1 MSDRRVPPSYA
12 CPSYSYVISRPPR
25 QLTRKIA
32 RMGKFNRHF
41 GLLLAL
47 AFVAGCAT
55 IDFDY
60 PKSES
65 FVLTDTADTTLAKGI
80 AEIVAQ
86 YPPEQFGFYPVF
98 DGIDSLALRLLMAE
112 RAERSIDAQ
121 YFLIHNDL
129 VGRAFVNALLRAA
142 NRGVRVRF
150 LVDDMNAKGY
160 DTGFAA
166 LDSHENIELRIFN
179 PFAHRKARGLDA
191 FSMGRLTRRMHN
203 KSFTVDNH
211 MTLIGGRNIANEY
224 FDANPGEK
232 FGDLDVLTIGS
243 IVPKVSAMFDSYWN
257 HPASLPITALTEVP
271 ENAAEA
277 LASLEDRVAKSLEEV
292 EASKYAGAVRS
303 SILNYVQT
311 DASVVTWADY
321 DLVFDSASKVSAD
334 SGDAESIVVQM
345 RNSIGDVQE
354 ELLVIS
360 PYFVLRKDNIEGFRG
375 LRDRNVKITVVT
387 NSLASNN
394 HTVSH
399 SGYAAIRKSM
409 LEMGVNLYEIRAS
422 DSIPI
427 DEWKGVQDAKR
438 TLHAKTFTVD
448 RKRLFIGS
456 FNWNQRSLNLDTEL
470 GVIIHSPELAI
481 SLAELVTSLLAERT
495 FEVSLNEKGQLRWKG
510 LENGQEVILTKE
522 PQTGY
527 WRRFNAGFLR
537 MMPIKSQL

>member
-1 MSDRRVPPSYA
+1 
-12 CPSYSYVISRPPR
+12 
-25 QLTRKIA
+25 
-32 RMGKFNRHF
+32 MGKFNRHF
-41 GLLLAL
+41 GLLLVL
-47 AFVAGCAT
+47 AFVTGCAS

-65 FVLTDTADTTLAKGI
+65 FVLTDTADTTLARDS
-80 AEIVAQ
+80 AEAVAQ
-86 YPPEQFGFYPVF
+86 HPPEQSGFYPIF
-98 DGIDSLALRLLMAE
+98 DGIDSLAVRLLMAE

-232 FGDLDVLTIGS
+232 FGDLDVLAIGS

-257 HPASLPITALTEVP
+257 HPASLPITALTDVP

-277 LASLEDRVAKSLEEV
+277 LASLQDRVDESLKEV
-292 EASKYAGAVRS
+292 EQSEYAGAVKS

-311 DASVVTWADY
+311 DASVFTWAEY

-334 SGDAESIVVQM
+334 SGDAGSILVQM

-354 ELLVIS
+354 ELFVIT
-360 PYFVLRKDNIEGFRG
+360 PYFVLRKDNVEGFRG
-375 LRDRNVKITVVT
+375 LRDRNVEITVVT

-394 HTVSH
+394 HSVSH

-409 LEMGVNLYEIRAS
+409 LEMGVNLYEVRAS
-422 DSIPI
+422 SSVPI
-427 DEWKGVQDAKR
+427 DESKGVQDAKR

-456 FNWNQRSLNLDTEL
+456 FNWNQRSLNIDTEL
-470 GVIIHSPELAI
+470 GVIIHSPELAT
-481 SLAELVTSLLAERT
+481 SLAERVTALLPDRT
-495 FEVSLNEKGQLRWKG
+495 FEVSLNEKGKLRWKG

-522 PQTGY
+522 PQSGY

>member
-1 MSDRRVPPSYA
+1 
-12 CPSYSYVISRPPR
+12 
-25 QLTRKIA
+25 
-32 RMGKFNRHF
+32 MGKFNRHF

-65 FVLTDTADTTLAKGI
+65 FVLTDTADTTLARDTAKT
-80 AEIVAQ
+80 VAQ
-86 YPPEQFGFYPVF
+86 YPPEQSGFYPIF
-98 DGIDSLALRLLMAE
+98 DGIDSLAVRLLMAE

-129 VGRAFVNALLRAA
+129 VGRVFVNALLRAA

-277 LASLEDRVAKSLEEV
+277 LASLQDRVAKSLEDV
-292 EASKYAGAVRS
+292 EASKYADAVRS

-311 DASVVTWADY
+311 DASAFIWADY
-321 DLVFDSASKVSAD
+321 DLVFDSPSKVNAD
-334 SGDAESIVVQM
+334 SGDAGSILVQM

-354 ELLVIS
+354 ELFVIT

-375 LRDRNVKITVVT
+375 MRDRNVKITVVT

-399 SGYAAIRKSM
+399 SGYAAIRKPI
-409 LEMGVNLYEIRAS
+409 LEMGVNLYEVRAS
-422 DSIPI
+422 SSIPV
-427 DEWKGVQDAKR
+427 DESKGVQDAKR

-448 RKRLFIGS
+448 QKRVFIGS
-456 FNWNQRSLNLDTEL
+456 FNWNQRSLNIDTEL
-470 GVIIHSPELAI
+470 GVIIHSPEIAASFL
-481 SLAELVTSLLAERT
+481 ERVTALLPDRT
-495 FEVSLNEKGQLRWKG
+495 FEVSLNEKGKLRWKG

-522 PQTGY
+522 PQSGY

>member
-1 MSDRRVPPSYA
+1 MTL
-12 CPSYSYVISRPPR
+12 I
-25 QLTRKIA
+25 RKIK
-32 RMGKFNRHF
+32 RMGM
-41 GLLLAL
+41 LLRFFVILYAL
-47 AFVAGCAT
+47 ASVAGCAS

-65 FVLTDTADTTLAKGI
+65 NALTDTADTTMARGLAGF
-80 AEIVAQ
+80 VAQ
-86 YPPEQFGFYPVF
+86 HPPEQSGFYPVY

-129 VGRAFVNALLRAA
+129 VGRVFVNALLRAA

-166 LDSHENIELRIFN
+166 LDSHENFELRIFN
-179 PFAHRKARGLDA
+179 PFAHRNARAMDA

-203 KSFTVDNH
+203 KSFTVDNQ

-232 FGDLDVLTIGS
+232 FGDLDVLAIGS

-257 HPASLPITALTEVP
+257 HPASLPISALAGVP

-277 LASLEDRVAKSLEEV
+277 LASLQDRVVESLKEV
-292 EASKYAGAVRS
+292 EASKYADAVRS

-311 DASVVTWADY
+311 DASAFIWADY
-321 DLVFDSASKVSAD
+321 DLVFDSPDKAKADISGD
-334 SGDAESIVVQM
+334 SGSIVVQM
-345 RNSIGDVQE
+345 RESIGDVQQ
-354 ELLVIS
+354 ELFVIS
-360 PYFVLRKDNIEGFRG
+360 PYFVLRKDNIAGFRG
-375 LRDRNVKITVVT
+375 LRDRNVEIAVLT

-399 SGYAAIRKSM
+399 SGYMPVRKPL
-409 LEMGVNLYEIRAS
+409 LEMGVKLFELRANK
-422 DSIPI
+422 SIPG
-427 DEWKGVQDAKR
+427 DVSRGVQDAKS
-438 TLHAKTFTVD
+438 TLHAKAFVVD
-448 RKRLFIGS
+448 RKKIFIGS
-456 FNWNQRSLNLDTEL
+456 FNWNQRSINLDTEL
-470 GVIIHSPELAI
+470 GVIIHSPQIAT
-481 SLAELVTSLLAERT
+481 ELVERISAALPT
-495 FEVSLNEKGQLRWKG
+495 ASFEVFLNEKNQLRWRG
-510 LENGQEVILTKE
+510 YEDGQEVILSKE
-522 PQTGY
+522 PQTGF
-527 WRRFNAGFLR
+527 WHRFNAGFMR

>member
-1 MSDRRVPPSYA
+1 MSQLLRRFS
-12 CPSYSYVISRPPR
+12 
-25 QLTRKIA
+25 
-32 RMGKFNRHF
+32 
-41 GLLLAL
+41 LLLAFV
-47 AFVAGCAT
+47 FVAGCAS

-65 FVLTDTADTTLAKGI
+65 YALTDTADTTMARGLAGF
-80 AEIVAQ
+80 VAQ
-86 YPPEQFGFYPVF
+86 HPPEQSGFYPVY

-129 VGRAFVNALLRAA
+129 VGRVFVNALLRAA

-166 LDSHENIELRIFN
+166 LDSHENFELRIFN
-179 PFAHRKARGLDA
+179 PFAYRNARAMDA

-203 KSFTVDNH
+203 KSFTVDNQ

-277 LASLEDRVAKSLEEV
+277 LASLQDRVAKSLEDVEV
-292 EASKYAGAVRS
+292 SKYADAVRS

-311 DASVVTWADY
+311 DASAFIWADY
-321 DLVFDSASKVSAD
+321 DLVFDSPDKAQANI
-334 SGDAESIVVQM
+334 SGEDGSIVVQM
-345 RNSIGDVQE
+345 RESIGDVQQ
-354 ELLVIS
+354 ELFVIS
-360 PYFVLRKDNIEGFRG
+360 PYFVLRKDNIAGFRE
-375 LRDRNVKITVVT
+375 LRDRNVEITVIT

-399 SGYAAIRKSM
+399 SGYMPVRKPL
-409 LEMGVNLYEIRAS
+409 LEMGVKLYELRAS
-422 DSIPI
+422 RSIPGNVS
-427 DEWKGVQDAKR
+427 KGVQDAKS
-438 TLHAKTFTVD
+438 TLHAKVFAVD
-448 RKRLFIGS
+448 REKIFIGS
-456 FNWNQRSLNLDTEL
+456 FNWNQRSLNVDTEL
-470 GVIIHSPELAI
+470 GVIIHSPKIAT
-481 SLAELVTSLLAERT
+481 ELVERVT
-495 FEVSLNEKGQLRWKG
+495 AGIPTAGFEVFLNEKNKLRWRG
-510 LENGQEVILTKE
+510 YEDGREVILTKE
-522 PQTGY
+522 PQTGF
-527 WRRFNAGFLR
+527 WHRFNAGFMR

>member
-1 MSDRRVPPSYA
+1 MRKLHRYIGLILV
-12 CPSYSYVISRPPR
+12 
-25 QLTRKIA
+25 LT
-32 RMGKFNRHF
+32 
-41 GLLLAL
+41 
-47 AFVAGCAT
+47 FVTGCAS
-55 IDFDY
+55 IDFDA

-65 FVLTDTADTTLAKGI
+65 YALTDTGDTTIARGI
-80 AEIVAQ
+80 AGLVAQ
-86 YPPEQFGFYPVF
+86 HPPEQSGFYPVY
-98 DGIDSLALRLLMAE
+98 DGIDSLAIRLLMAE

-129 VGRAFVNALLRAA
+129 VGRVFVNALLRAA

-150 LVDDMNAKGY
+150 LVDDMNSKGY

-179 PFAHRKARGLDA
+179 PFAHRKARGMDA

-203 KSFTVDNH
+203 KSFTVDNQ

-232 FGDLDVLTIGS
+232 FGDLDALAVGS

-277 LASLEDRVAKSLEEV
+277 LASLQDRVAKSLEEV
-292 EASKYAGAVRS
+292 EASKYADAVRS

-311 DASVVTWADY
+311 DASALTWADY

-334 SGDAESIVVQM
+334 SDDAGSILVQM
-345 RNSIGDVQE
+345 RESIGDVQQ
-354 ELLVIS
+354 ELFVIS
-360 PYFVLRKDNIEGFRG
+360 PYFVLRKDNIAGFRE
-375 LRDRNVKITVVT
+375 LRERNIDITVVT

-399 SGYAAIRKSM
+399 SGYMPVRKPL
-409 LEMGVNLYEIRAS
+409 LEMGVKLYEVRAS
-422 DSIPI
+422 ENIPG
-427 DEWKGVQDAKR
+427 DESKGVQDAKT
-438 TLHAKTFTVD
+438 TLHAKSFAVD
-448 RKRLFIGS
+448 RKRVFIGS
-456 FNWNQRSLNLDTEL
+456 FNWNQRSINLDTEL
-470 GVIIHSPELAI
+470 GVIIHSPEMASQMVERVIAGLP
-481 SLAELVTSLLAERT
+481 TRT
-495 FEVSLNEKGQLRWKG
+495 FEVYLNEKGKLRWKER
-510 LENGQEVILTKE
+510 ENGQEVILTKE
-522 PQTGY
+522 PQTGF
-527 WRRFNAGFLR
+527 WHRFNAGFLR

>member
-1 MSDRRVPPSYA
+1 
-12 CPSYSYVISRPPR
+12 
-25 QLTRKIA
+25 
-32 RMGKFNRHF
+32 MGKLYRHI
-41 GLLLAL
+41 GLTLVL
-47 AFVAGCAT
+47 AFVAGCAS
-55 IDFDY
+55 IDFDA

-65 FVLTDTADTTLAKGI
+65 YALTDTSDTTLARGI
-80 AEIVAQ
+80 AGFVAQ
-86 YPPEQFGFYPVF
+86 HPPEQSGFYPVY
-98 DGIDSLALRLLMAE
+98 DGIDSLAMRLLMAE

-129 VGRAFVNALLRAA
+129 VGRVFVNALLRAA

-191 FSMGRLTRRMHN
+191 FRMGRLTRRMHN
-203 KSFTVDNH
+203 KSFTVDNQI
-211 MTLIGGRNIANEY
+211 TLIGGRNIANEY

-271 ENAAEA
+271 ENAAAA
-277 LASLEDRVAKSLEEV
+277 LESLQDRVAKSLEEV
-292 EASKYAGAVRS
+292 EASKYADAVRS

-311 DASVVTWADY
+311 DASAFIWADY
-321 DLVFDSASKVSAD
+321 DLVYDSPDKAKAD
-334 SGDAESIVVQM
+334 SGDAGSIMVQM
-345 RNSIGDVQE
+345 RESIGDVQQ
-354 ELLVIS
+354 ELFVVS
-360 PYFVLRKDNIEGFRG
+360 PYFVLRKDNIAGFRG
-375 LRDRNVKITVVT
+375 LRDRNVEITVVT

-399 SGYAAIRKSM
+399 SGYSPVRKPL
-409 LEMGVNLYEIRAS
+409 LEMGVKLYELRAS
-422 DSIPI
+422 RSIPG
-427 DEWKGVQDAKR
+427 DESKGVQDSKV
-438 TLHAKTFTVD
+438 TLHAKTFVID
-448 RKRLFIGS
+448 RKKVFIGS

-470 GVIIHSPELAI
+470 GVIIHSPKIAT
-481 SLAELVTSLLAERT
+481 ELVERVT
-495 FEVSLNEKGQLRWKG
+495 AGIPTAGFEVFLNEKNKLRWRG
-510 LENGQEVILTKE
+510 YEDGQEVILTKE
-522 PQTGY
+522 PQTGF
-527 WRRFNAGFLR
+527 WHRFNAGFLR

>member
-1 MSDRRVPPSYA
+1 
-12 CPSYSYVISRPPR
+12 
-25 QLTRKIA
+25 
-32 RMGKFNRHF
+32 MGKFNRHF

-47 AFVAGCAT
+47 AFLAGCAT

-65 FVLTDTADTTLAKGI
+65 FVLTDTADTTLARGI

-86 YPPEQFGFYPVF
+86 YPPEQSGFYPVF

-129 VGRAFVNALLRAA
+129 VGRAFVSALLRAA

-166 LDSHENIELRIFN
+166 LDAHENFELRIFN

-191 FSMGRLTRRMHN
+191 FRMGRLTRRMHN
-203 KSFTVDNH
+203 KSFTVDNQ

-257 HPASLPITALTEVP
+257 HPASLPITALAEAP

-277 LASLEDRVAKSLEEV
+277 LASLEDRVAKSLEDV
-292 EASKYAGAVRS
+292 ETSKYADAVKS

-311 DASVVTWADY
+311 DGSAFIWADY
-321 DLVFDSASKVSAD
+321 DLVFDSASKVNAD
-334 SGDAESIVVQM
+334 SGDAGSIVVQM

-354 ELLVIS
+354 ELLVIT
-360 PYFVLRKDNIEGFRG
+360 PYFVLRKDNIEAFRG

-422 DSIPI
+422 SSVPI

-470 GVIIHSPELAI
+470 GVIIHSPELAA
-481 SLAELVTSLLAERT
+481 SLAELVTALLPERT
-495 FEVSLNEKGQLRWKG
+495 FEVSLNENGKLRWKG

>member
-1 MSDRRVPPSYA
+1 MH
-12 CPSYSYVISRPPR
+12 
-25 QLTRKIA
+25 
-32 RMGKFNRHF
+32 MGKLVRHF
-41 GLLLAL
+41 SLVL
-47 AFVAGCAT
+47 AFAFIAGCAT
-55 IDFDY
+55 IDFDD

-65 FVLTDTADTTLAKGI
+65 FALTDTADTTLARGI
-80 AEIVAQ
+80 AEYVAQ
-86 YPPEQFGFYPVF
+86 HPPEQSGFYPVY
-98 DGIDSLALRLLMAE
+98 DGIDSLAMRLLMAE

-129 VGRAFVNALLRAA
+129 VGRVFVNALLRAA

-203 KSFTVDNH
+203 KSFTVDNQ

-257 HPASLPITALTEVP
+257 HPASLPIAALTEVP
-271 ENAAEA
+271 ENAAQA
-277 LASLEDRVAKSLEEV
+277 LESLQDRVAKSLEEV
-292 EASKYAGAVRS
+292 EASKYADAVRS

-311 DASVVTWADY
+311 DASAFIWADY
-321 DLVFDSASKVSAD
+321 DLVYDSPDKVKAD
-334 SGDAESIVVQM
+334 SGDAGSIMVQM
-345 RNSIGDVQE
+345 RESIGDVQQ
-354 ELLVIS
+354 ELFVIT
-360 PYFVLRKDNIEGFRG
+360 PYFVLRKDNIAGFRG
-375 LRDRNVKITVVT
+375 LRDRDVEITVVT

-399 SGYAAIRKSM
+399 SGYMPVRKPL
-409 LEMGVNLYEIRAS
+409 LEMGVKLYELRAS
-422 DSIPI
+422 RSIPS
-427 DEWKGVQDAKR
+427 DVSKGVQDAKS
-438 TLHAKTFTVD
+438 TLHAKVFAVD
-448 RKRLFIGS
+448 REKIFIGS
-456 FNWNQRSLNLDTEL
+456 FNWNQRSLNVDTEL
-470 GVIIHSPELAI
+470 GVIIHSPKIATEMV
-481 SLAELVTSLLAERT
+481 ERVTAGIPAAG
-495 FEVSLNEKGQLRWKG
+495 FEVFLNEKNKLRWRG
-510 LENGQEVILTKE
+510 YEDGQEVILTKE
-522 PQTGY
+522 PQTGF
-527 WRRFNAGFLR
+527 WHRFNAGFLR